1 MRSARLRPLAP
12 LLAGGLLAACQFGPQ
27 RPVPDPLPEVLAWT
41 REAAAPEVFLGLEVR
56 ENDSGSLDDL
66 FFAPGVRVVEVAPG
80 SPAEAAG
87 IERGDV
93 VLTVQGE
100 EVLDP
105 AGLRSRLDALGAV
118 KLILEVQRG
127 DSVFEVAAEARTL
140 ESARAAAE
148 PVAVLDPTRT
158 LARWRDAGGGA
169 GLVALHPEGPAAL
182 AGLRPG
188 SVVTALDGEPVRSA
202 RALVRRLDALPEGA
216 TVTLEVTLP
225 DQSPARHE
233 LALFAPR
240 EVLLEAGVPFLA
252 SYLHDPSASRTEFT
266 VLDLW
271 LIWLVRY
278 ERDGEEHH
286 WSVLRFLRWSTGVGE
301 LGGEVAQ

>member
-1 MRSARLRPLAP
+1 MRSARLRPLVP

-41 REAAAPEVFLGLEVR
+41 REAAAPGVFLGLEVR

-66 FFAPGVRVVEVAPG
+66 FFAPGVRVVEIAPG

-93 VLTVQGE
+93 VLTVQDE
-100 EVLDP
+100 EILDP

-118 KLILEVQRG
+118 ELTLEVQRG
-127 DSVFEVAAEARTL
+127 DSVFEVPVIPRAL
-140 ESARAAAE
+140 ESARPAAE

-169 GLVALHPEGPAAL
+169 GLVACHPDGPAAT
-182 AGLRPG
+182 AGLVPG

-202 RALVRRLDALPEGA
+202 RALVRRLRALPEGA
-216 TVTLEVTLP
+216 TVTVQVALA
-225 DQSPARHE
+225 DQGAARHE
-233 LALFAPR
+233 LTLYAPR
-240 EVLLEAGVPFLA
+240 EVLLEARLPLVA
-252 SYLHDPSASRTEFT
+252 SYLHDPGASRTEFT

-271 LIWLVRY
+271 LLWLVRY

-301 LGGEVAQ
+301 LGGEVGG